1 MTHQL
6 LNLFNEHFGK
16 KRKEKKN
23 DPGKNW
29 WPLKALLP
37 ETVTGPYYMH
47 FSISNLQL
55 CSKFKRFLL
64 LK

>member
-1 MTHQL
+1 MAHQL

-29 WPLKALLP
+29 WPLKVLLP

-47 FSISNLQL
+47 FSISNL
-55 CSKFKRFLL
+55 
-64 LK
+64 